1 MAHINH
7 VAMNLTHAC
16 PVLHTAP
23 RREQLVVDLLEV
35 TDTEERV
42 GLLHKVEVEEEA
54 AGAHVEEAAE
64 DLVEKLLEVEAEA
77 VEKLQAEEGAVVGEK
92 GAKAASP
99 AHHPPTPS
107 LARVKAQVRTGRKGY
122 ILCPS
127 INTSL

>member
-77 VEKLQAEEGAVVGEK
+77 VEKLQVGEK

-122 ILCPS
+122 ILYPS